1 MPYFCLS
8 TFWNICPLH
17 GWSYLGFTQIPQ
29 ALGTQTDAPTTV
41 EGWRNAKMIALLN
54 IAHEPIN
61 QVSKTDHPPPQN
73 LLFWRKKPFFSW
85 SGGKIDEIVW
95 FGIFKQIFINMLLSG
110 GSTTKAASK
119 TIPVQEER
127 AKVLPKIRYEP
138 DNKPHENDQKQSIF
152 DLK

>member
-1 MPYFCLS
+1 
-8 TFWNICPLH
+8 
-17 GWSYLGFTQIPQ
+17 
-29 ALGTQTDAPTTV
+29 
-41 EGWRNAKMIALLN
+41 MIALLN

-73 LLFWRKKPFFSW
+73 LLLWGKKPFFSW
-85 SGGKIDEIVW
+85 
-95 FGIFKQIFINMLLSG
+95 SG

-138 DNKPHENDQKQSIF
+138 DNKQHENDQKTIF
-152 DLK
+152 DFKWT